1 MEVKIVNEFES
12 NGERNTHII
21 TSSMVGFA
29 FLSMHAERYKV
40 APSEVEA
47 FAKQVNDRNE
57 SGALSP
63 NLSAI
68 PDELLRNEAHR
79 AKLEDELVSA
89 MKAIDGSPHTY
100 SDKIV
105 IDLRILSSGPIDS
118 YILRSMD
125 AAVANVSLTSA
136 RQIILVQPKD

>member
-89 MKAIDGSPHTY
+89 LRAIDGSPQTY

-105 IDLRILSSGPIDS
+105 IDLRISSGPIDS

-125 AAVANVSLTSA
+125 AAVAKVSLTNA

>member
-29 FLSMHAERYKV
+29 MLSAHATMYEV
-40 APSEVEA
+40 AQSQVEA
-47 FAKQVNDRNE
+47 FAKQVNDLNE
-57 SGALSP
+57 SGSLSP

-68 PDELLRNEAHR
+68 PDELLRNEAHS
-79 AKLEDELVSA
+79 AKLEAELGTA
-89 MKAIDGSPHTY
+89 LREIDRSPLTY
-100 SDKIV
+100 CDRIV
-105 IDLRILSSGPIDS
+105 IDLRISSGPIDS

-125 AAVANVSLTSA
+125 AAIKKVSLT
-136 RQIILVQPKD
+136 RVRTILLVQPTD